1 MDPATMRAAEASGMT
16 EERGRAGRRLARGLA
31 LAPRVARY
39 YATWRRNRRF
49 TMIGRDTYLANL
61 YLADRCLAQPA
72 MDGGCVIE
80 CGTWRGG
87 MAAGLATIGGPGRDY
102 HFFDS
107 FAGLPPATAE
117 DGEFARR
124 AQQSR
129 DGGLYF
135 DNNTASRDEFMA
147 TIAGARLPP
156 ERLHVHPGLFADTF
170 PTVTV
175 PPIAVLRL
183 DADWYSSTLQCLDK
197 FWDRM
202 LPQGLVLIDDYYA
215 WEGCTK
221 AVHAFLAARAA
232 QEPIH
237 ESRFGKVAYI
247 LKR

>member
-1 MDPATMRAAEASGMT
+1 MDPATMQAAGAGGT
-16 EERGRAGRRLARGLA
+16 TGAQGRAGRRQARGLL
-31 LAPRVARY
+31 LAPSLARY
-39 YATWRRNRRF
+39 YAIWRRYRRF
-49 TMIGRDTYLANL
+49 TMIGRDAFLANL

-87 MAAGLATIGGPGRDY
+87 MAAGLATIGGNARDY

-107 FAGLPPATAE
+107 FAGLPPAGAE
-117 DGEFARR
+117 DGAFARR

-129 DGGLYF
+129 DGALYF

-147 TIAGARLPP
+147 AITRAHLPP
-156 ERLHVHPGLFADTF
+156 ERLHVHQGLFADTF
-170 PTVTV
+170 PTVEV
-175 PPIAVLRL
+175 APVAVLRL
-183 DADWYSSTLQCLDK
+183 DADWYDSTLQCLEK

-202 LPQGLVLIDDYYA
+202 LPRGLVLIDDYHA

-232 QEPIH
+232 PEPIR